1 MSAQLESLRAKSAD
15 EAKRVLDAEGVCVIE
30 GVLDARG
37 IARVKD
43 ALLRGISSD
52 QSSGV
57 PVRGFPFDPDSKNVR
72 LFDLIGKDPVF
83 VELVQHPLALEL
95 VRHQIGAPFLL
106 SNFSANVTAPGSGAM
121 YMHADQGY
129 VPAPWPPY
137 PMATNVAWTLD
148 DFTAENGGTRFVP
161 RSHLRDHGPEPR
173 FDGADTIAMECPAG
187 SIFVMDARVWH
198 QTGPN
203 TSADQT
209 RAGLFAYYVRPW
221 IRPQWNWYQTVT
233 PELLETLDTEMREM
247 LGFGSNVTSSLESL
261 YMKKSG
267 IEPAR
272 AGTAAD
278 TPTALVSTRAR

>member
-1 MSAQLESLRAKSAD
+1 MIAELLAKSAD
-15 EAKRVLDAEGVCVIE
+15 DAKRLLDAEGVCIVPE
-30 GVLDARG
+30 VLDRAAIERVKRALLAG
-37 IARVKD
+37 IA
-43 ALLRGISSD
+43 SD
-52 QSSGV
+52 ESSGV
-57 PVRGFPFDPDSKNVR
+57 PVRGFPFDPDTKNIR

-83 VELVQHPLALEL
+83 AELAEHPLALEL
-95 VRHQIGAPFLL
+95 VTHSIGTPFLL
-106 SNFSANVTAPGSGAM
+106 SNFSANVTAPGSAAM

-161 RSHLRDHGPEPR
+161 RSHLRDCGPDPQMGS
-173 FDGADTIAMECPAG
+173 DGTVAMECPAG

-203 TSADQT
+203 RTSGQT
-209 RAGLFAYYVRPW
+209 RAGLFAYYVRPF
-221 IRPQWNWYQTVT
+221 IRPQWDWARTVT
-233 PELLETLDTEMREM
+233 PELLARLSPAMREM

-261 YMKKSG
+261 YMRQSG

-272 AGTAAD
+272 AALGEV
-278 TPTALVSTRAR
+278 TPPLISNRARP

>member
-1 MSAQLESLRAKSAD
+1 MLDVLRAKSAD
-15 EAKRVLDAEGVCVIE
+15 DAKRILDAEGVCLIE
-30 GVLDARG
+30 NVLDARG
-37 IARVKD
+37 VARVKE
-43 ALLRGISSD
+43 ALFAGIASD
-52 QSSGV
+52 ESSGV
-57 PVRGFPFDPDSKNVR
+57 PVRGFNFDPDTKNIR

-95 VRHQIGAPFLL
+95 VRHQIGSPFLL
-106 SNFSANVTAPGSGAM
+106 SNFSANVTGPGSGAM
-121 YMHADQGY
+121 YLHADQGY

-137 PMATNVAWTLD
+137 PFATNVAWALD
-148 DFTAENGGTRFVP
+148 DFTEANGGTRFVP

-173 FDGADTIAMECPAG
+173 FDSDETVAMECPAG

-203 TSADQT
+203 TTADQT
-209 RAGLFAYYVRPW
+209 RAGLFAYYVRPF

-233 PELLETLDTEMREM
+233 PELLARLDPEMREM

-261 YMKKSG
+261 YMKRQG

-272 AGTAAD
+272 ADSAAETAS
-278 TPTALVSTRAR
+278 ALVSTRAR

>member
-1 MSAQLESLRAKSAD
+1 MSLVAKNA
-15 EAKRVLDAEGVCVIE
+15 EHAKALLDAEGVCVIE
-30 GVLDARG
+30 RVLDA
-37 IARVKD
+37 ASVSRVKR
-43 ALLRGISSD
+43 ALLAGIQSD
-52 QSSGV
+52 EAGGV
-57 PVRGFPFDPDSKNVR
+57 PVRGFPFDPDARNIR

-83 VELVQHPLALEL
+83 AELVEHPLAMEL
-95 VRHQIGAPFLL
+95 VTHQLGRPCLL

-137 PMATNVAWTLD
+137 PMATNVAWALD
-148 DFTAENGGTRFVP
+148 DFTAANGGTRFIP
-161 RSHLRDHGPEPR
+161 RSHLRDHGPEPTM
-173 FDGADTIAMECPAG
+173 DGGGTVAMECPAG

-203 TSADQT
+203 RTADVT
-209 RAGLFAYYVRPW
+209 RAGLFAYYVRPF

-233 PELLETLDTEMREM
+233 PELLARLTPGMREM

-272 AGTAAD
+272 VAEVA
-278 TPTALVSTRAR
+278 PALTSTRARS

>member
-1 MSAQLESLRAKSAD
+1 VSARLDGLRAKSAAD
-15 EAKRVLDAEGVCVIE
+15 ARRALDAEGVCVIE
-30 GVLDARG
+30 RVLDARG
-37 IARVKD
+37 VQRVKD
-43 ALLRGISSD
+43 ALLAGISSD
-52 QSSGV
+52 ESSGV
-57 PVRGFPFDPDSKNVR
+57 PVRGFPFDPDTRNVR
-72 LFDLIGKDPVF
+72 LFDLIGKDRVF

-161 RSHLRDHGPEPR
+161 RSHLRDHGPEPS
-173 FDGADTIAMECPAG
+173 FANDETIAMECPAG
-187 SIFVMDARVWH
+187 SMFVMDARVWH

-209 RAGLFAYYVRPW
+209 RAGLFAYYVRPF

-233 PELLETLDTEMREM
+233 PELLGTLDVEMREM

-272 AGTAAD
+272 AGTAAEN
-278 TPTALVSTRAR
+278 PTALVSSRAR

>member
-1 MSAQLESLRAKSAD
+1 MIGALFAKTAGD
-15 EAKRVLDAEGVCVIE
+15 AERLLDAEGVCVVPGALE
-30 GVLDARG
+30 PAQ
-37 IARVKD
+37 IARVKR
-43 ALLRGISSD
+43 ALLAGISTDESA
-52 QSSGV
+52 GV
-57 PVRGFPFDPDSKNVR
+57 PVRGFPFDPDTRNVR

-83 VELVQHPLALEL
+83 AELAEHPLAVELVTHS
-95 VRHQIGAPFLL
+95 IGTPFLL

-137 PMATNVAWTLD
+137 PMATNVAWALD
-148 DFTAENGGTRFVP
+148 DFTAANGGTRFVP
-161 RSHLRDHGPEPR
+161 RSHLRDHGPAPDMDSRE
-173 FDGADTIAMECPAG
+173 TIAMECPAG

-203 TSADQT
+203 QTKDVT
-209 RAGLFAYYVRPW
+209 RAGLFAYYVRPF

-233 PELLETLDTEMREM
+233 PEALSRLSPQMREL

-267 IEPAR
+267 IEPTRVAEV
-272 AGTAAD
+272 A
-278 TPTALVSTRAR
+278 PALTSVRAREG